1 MKAIK
6 VNRGK
11 VILSPDCTR
20 VLLRPFHAMSDQR
33 ARWLRRCSLNLM
45 RLWLKLLVSCH
56 GVAGS
61 LATPAS
67 SGHTPTIN
75 CPDAVLCHFGQGF
88 GQS

>member
-33 ARWLRRCSLNLM
+33 ARWLRRCSL
-45 RLWLKLLVSCH
+45 K
-56 GVAGS
+56 
-61 LATPAS
+61 
-67 SGHTPTIN
+67 
-75 CPDAVLCHFGQGF
+75 
-88 GQS
+88 